1 MSNPSPTLAA
11 LLSFIFPGLG
21 QAYAGQPRKGLI
33 WAIPMLLFIVGALWL
48 VLGGQTRL
56 VDFVTL
62 GRNQLALL
70 IFNVAFFLYHVAA
83 MIDAY
88 DKAKR
93 DRSLSYSRGASRT
106 GPIALAALVAVT
118 IVLHG
123 FPEMYGIDAHNSY
136 CAIFSCSGG
145 NVAQIVIPPIQVK
158 TPNPSFVE
166 PSDVASASTSPT
178 ASATG
183 STSPSTPGTTGTP
196 GTPGGSATPIPDR
209 TPLPSIPLAS
219 WPQWAQDGRLNV
231 LLIGGDSRSDTGLDA
246 KSLRTDS
253 MILLSVD
260 IESGKAALFSFP
272 RNLCT
277 ATNGSCGDGT
287 RYPDWLQV
295 PLVAPDPN
303 SPQAAGFQAAFPDG
317 TFTASNSVCSGM
329 NSDGLLTSLWHV
341 AAYCSSVFPG
351 SDGISGS
358 DCQQQFDCQRAW
370 SALVGTVQEFTG
382 QQIDGIIAVNL
393 NGFVDL
399 VSNLPQQC
407 PTPAQRV
414 ALPSTPDCYGG
425 LWLQTDP
432 LQDDAYYD
440 SQQNQ
445 IPVNFQ
451 AGCFFVDPEYSLAY
465 ARSRHQDSDYQR
477 ERRQQYVIQQVRRQ
491 LDPLALLPNI
501 PSLLQVAQANLYTT
515 FGDTDIGYLAQ
526 AASRVDPNRL
536 YEEDFAPSHV
546 AALGSMQAIQDE
558 VTSIFNTPEPQ
569 PQPQQQS
576 NPCPAK

>member
-1 MSNPSPTLAA
+1 MSNPSPSLAA

-21 QAYAGQPRKGLI
+21 QAYAGQARKGLI
-33 WAIPMLLFIVGALWL
+33 WAIPMLLFIVGVLWL
-48 VLGGQTRL
+48 LLGGQTRL

-136 CAIFSCSGG
+136 CAIFNCGAG
-145 NVAQIVIPPIQVK
+145 DQARNVIPSFVPQ
-158 TPNPSFVE
+158 TANPSFAQ
-166 PSDVASASTSPT
+166 PSQIASASTGPSASAGGTTSPT
-178 ASATG
+178 
-183 STSPSTPGTTGTP
+183 TPGATGTP
-196 GTPGGSATPIPDR
+196 SGSGTPIAQR
-209 TPLPSIPLAS
+209 TPLPSIPDFPNGWPGWAS
-219 WPQWAQDGRLNV
+219 DGRLNI

-260 IESGKAALFSFP
+260 IQSGKAALFSFP

-287 RYPDWLQV
+287 RYPDWLQIK
-295 PLVAPDPN
+295 L
-303 SPQAAGFQAAFPDG
+303 PQEDTSTPAGQQAFPDG
-317 TFTASNSVCSGM
+317 TFTANSSVCSGM
-329 NSDGLLTSLWHV
+329 NSDGLLTSLWHI
-341 AAYCSSVFPG
+341 AAWCSSIFQG
-351 SDGISGS
+351 SDGISGN
-358 DCQQQFDCQRAW
+358 DCQQQFDCERAW
-370 SALVGTVQEFTG
+370 RALVGTLQIFTG

-407 PTPAQRV
+407 PTTAQRV
-414 ALPSTPDCYGG
+414 ALPATAACYGG
-425 LWLQTDP
+425 LWLQTDS
-432 LQDDAYYD
+432 LQDDAYFD
-440 SQQNQ
+440 SQQQQ

-451 AGCFFVDPEYSLAY
+451 PGCFYVDPEYSLAY

-536 YEEDFAPSHV
+536 YEEDFAPANV
-546 AALGSMQAIQDE
+546 TALGSMQAIQDE
-558 VTSIFNTPEPQ
+558 VTNIFSTPEPQ
-569 PQPQQQS
+569 PQPQQQN

>member
-21 QAYAGQPRKGLI
+21 QAYAGQARKGLI
-33 WAIPMLLFIVGALWL
+33 WAIPMLLFIVGVLWL
-48 VLGGQTRL
+48 VLGGQL
-56 VDFVTL
+56 VGVVSL
-62 GRNQLALL
+62 GRNQAALL

-136 CAIFSCSGG
+136 CAIFNCG
-145 NVAQIVIPPIQVK
+145 NDTGSRIIPPFQARS
-158 TPNPSFVE
+158 PNPSFVE
-166 PSDVASASTSPT
+166 PSDVASASGTPS
-178 ASATG
+178 ASAG
-183 STSPSTPGTTGTP
+183 ASASPSTPGASSTPTGSSKP
-196 GTPGGSATPIPDR
+196 VAVR
-209 TPLPSIPLAS
+209 TPLPSIPLDG
-219 WPQWAQDGRLNV
+219 WPAWAQDGRLNI
-231 LLIGGDSRSDTGLDA
+231 LLVGGDSRSDTGLDA

-287 RYPDWLQV
+287 RYPDWLQI
-295 PLVAPDPN
+295 PLVAPDPG
-303 SPQAAGFQAAFPDG
+303 SAQAAGFQAAFPDG

-329 NSDGLLTSLWHV
+329 NSDGLLTSLWHI
-341 AAYCSSVFPG
+341 AAWCSSVFPG
-351 SDGISGS
+351 SDGVNGT
-358 DCQQQFDCQRAW
+358 DCQQQFTCQRAW
-370 SALVGTVQEFTG
+370 SALVGTIQEFTG
-382 QQIDGIIAVNL
+382 QQIDGILAVNL

-399 VSNLPQQC
+399 VSNLPSHC
-407 PTPAQRV
+407 PTTAQRV
-414 ALPSTPDCYGG
+414 ALQSTPDCYGG

-440 SQQNQ
+440 SQQDQ

-451 AGCFFVDPEYSLAY
+451 AGCFYVDPEYSLAY

-501 PSLLQVAQANLYTT
+501 PALLQVAQANLYTT
-515 FGDTDIGYLAQ
+515 FSDSDISYLAQ
-526 AASRVDPNRL
+526 AASRVDPDRL
-536 YEEDFAPSHV
+536 YEEDFAPAHV

-558 VTSIFNTPEPQ
+558 VTSIFSTPEPQ
-569 PQPQQQS
+569 PQQQQQN